1 MRFNH
6 EEIPEV
12 EQDPMQQLMQ
22 MTAGCIVIGYEKD
35 TRKKMAFKFAS
46 DNAAADALTFF
57 DPHVQHWMKMGDGT
71 YGLEPDDE

>member
-22 MTAGCIVIGYEKD
+22 MTDGCIVIGYEKD
-35 TRKKMAFKFAS
+35 TRKNWHSSLRRTILQMPLPF
-46 DNAAADALTFF
+46 LT
-57 DPHVQHWMKMGDGT
+57 HMSTIG
-71 YGLEPDDE
+71 